1 MPKIGKPKSKRVPV
15 RLRHKIEKSSAAK
28 QRKLRKDGKKNP
40 QWTSRLKKDP
50 GIPNLFPFKDKILAE
65 VEDAKR
71 RKEEEM
77 VRRRQIAK
85 AQREGR
91 TLAEVAGEEAAANG
105 QQDGDD
111 ELMDPMD
118 DDEEEIDGDEDEEMD
133 DDNSNPMAA
142 LLASAQARATER
154 KSGDADEEDDEE
166 DEDEDEEDEELLT
179 KGPTKQKPATRKAPA
194 APVRKT
200 LPKQALA
207 DPIKTVTTLI
217 TRLQARPT
225 ETNPAIKVVVDYYA
239 IPALPEL
246 PPAETPA
253 PTTSK
258 KSAVKSPADR
268 AVESW
273 TTRFLVEV
281 ARKRGRLGKGGIP
294 NLNAAALTV
303 LGDLNEGR
311 LVLPSVPKEVKKNVP
326 AGDSTVTI
334 VETMAE
340 PFRIEGL
347 FGDSYGK

>member
-1 MPKIGKPKSKRVPV
+1 M

-28 QRKLRKDGKKNP
+28 QRKERKDGKKNP

-65 VEDAKR
+65 VEEAKR
-71 RKEEEM
+71 RKEEEL

-91 TLAEVAGEEAAANG
+91 TLAEVAGEEAAAKG
-105 QQDGDD
+105 GKQDGDD

-118 DDEEEIDGDEDEEMD
+118 DDDEDVADDGDEVMD
-133 DDNSNPMAA
+133 DDSSNPMAA
-142 LLASAQARATER
+142 LLASAQARAM
-154 KSGDADEEDDEE
+154 KSADADDDEEDEEDDEA
-166 DEDEDEEDEELLT
+166 EDEELLT
-179 KGPTKQKPATRKAPA
+179 KGPTTKQKVPTRKAPV

-225 ETNPAIKVVVDYYA
+225 EENPAIKVVVGYYA

-246 PPAETPA
+246 PPAETVA
-253 PTTSK
+253 PITTSK
-258 KSAVKSPADR
+258 KSTGKSPADR

-311 LVLPSVPKEVKKNVP
+311 LVLPAAPKEVRKNVS

>member
-1 MPKIGKPKSKRVPV
+1 MPKVGKPKSKRIPV

-28 QRKLRKDGKKNP
+28 QRKQRKDGKKNP

-65 VEDAKR
+65 VEESKR
-71 RKEEEM
+71 RKEEEL

-91 TLAEVAGEEAAANG
+91 TLAEVAGEEAAAKG

-118 DDEEEIDGDEDEEMD
+118 DGEDVDADGDEAMD
-133 DDNSNPMAA
+133 DDSSNPMAA
-142 LLASAQARATER
+142 LVASAQARAMEQ
-154 KSGDADEEDDEE
+154 SADADEEE
-166 DEDEDEEDEELLT
+166 DEDEDEEADDNDLLS
-179 KGPTKQKPATRKAPA
+179 KGPTKQKPATRKAPV

-200 LPKQALA
+200 LPKQALE
-207 DPIKTVTTLI
+207 DPVKAVTTLV
-217 TRLQARPT
+217 TRLQARTT
-225 ETNPAIKVVVDYYA
+225 EPNPAIKVVVDYYA

-246 PPAETPA
+246 PPTEPA
-253 PTTSK
+253 APVTSK
-258 KSAVKSPADR
+258 KPAGKSPADR
-268 AVESW
+268 ALENW

-303 LGDLNEGR
+303 LGDINEGR
-311 LVLPSVPKEVKKNVP
+311 LVIPAAPKEVRKNVS

>member
-1 MPKIGKPKSKRVPV
+1 M

-28 QRKLRKDGKKNP
+28 QRKQRKDGKKNP

-65 VEDAKR
+65 VEESKR
-71 RKEEEM
+71 RKEEEL

-91 TLAEVAGEEAAANG
+91 TLAEVAGEEAAAKG
-105 QQDGDD
+105 QLDGDE

-118 DDEEEIDGDEDEEMD
+118 DDEIEGDEDEVMD
-133 DDNSNPMAA
+133 DDSANPMAA
-142 LLASAQARATER
+142 LVASAQARALTA
-154 KSGDADEEDDEE
+154 GDLDDEDEDDDDDD
-166 DEDEDEEDEELLT
+166 DEDEDEEHKALT
-179 KGPTKQKPATRKAPA
+179 SRATSKQKAVPARKSAA
-194 APVRKT
+194 TAPVRKT

-207 DPIKTVTTLI
+207 DPIKTVTTLV
-217 TRLQARPT
+217 TRLQARAI
-225 ETNPAIKVVVDYYA
+225 ETIPPIQIVVDYYA

-246 PPAETPA
+246 PPAETA
-253 PTTSK
+253 VPTTSK
-258 KSAVKSPADR
+258 RSTGKAPADR

-311 LVLPSVPKEVKKNVP
+311 LVLPAAPNEVRKNTS

-347 FGDSYGK
+347 FGETYGK

>member
-1 MPKIGKPKSKRVPV
+1 M

-28 QRKLRKDGKKNP
+28 QRKQRKDGKKNP

-65 VEDAKR
+65 VEESKR

-91 TLAEVAGEEAAANG
+91 TLAEVAGEEAA
-105 QQDGDD
+105 QRDGDD

-118 DDEEEIDGDEDEEMD
+118 DEEEIDGDDDEVMD

-142 LLASAQARATER
+142 LLASAQARATEL
-154 KSGDADEEDDEE
+154 KSADADEDEDE
-166 DEDEDEEDEELLT
+166 EDEDEEDEELL
-179 KGPTKQKPATRKAPA
+179 KDPSKQKPTTARKAA
-194 APVRKT
+194 TATAPVRKT

-207 DPIKTVTTLI
+207 DPIKTVTTLV
-217 TRLQARPT
+217 TRLQSRPA
-225 ETNPAIKVVVDYYA
+225 ETGNPAIKVVVDYYA
-239 IPALPEL
+239 LPALPDL
-246 PPAETPA
+246 PPTEAAA
-253 PTTSK
+253 PTTTTK
-258 KSAVKSPADR
+258 KPTGKSPADR
-268 AVESW
+268 ALESW

-311 LVLPSVPKEVKKNVP
+311 LVLPAIKREVKKNVS

-347 FGDSYGK
+347 FGDTYAK

>member
-1 MPKIGKPKSKRVPV
+1 MPKVGKPKSKRVPV

-28 QRKLRKDGKKNP
+28 QRKQRKDGKKNP

-65 VEDAKR
+65 VEESKR
-71 RKEEEM
+71 RKEEEL

-91 TLAEVAGEEAAANG
+91 TLEEVAGEEAAAKG
-105 QQDGDD
+105 KAVGDE

-118 DDEEEIDGDEDEEMD
+118 EEEVGGDEDEVMD
-133 DDNSNPMAA
+133 DDSSNPMAA
-142 LLASAQARATER
+142 LLASAQARAMTA
-154 KSGDADEEDDEE
+154 ADDDDDDEE
-166 DEDEDEEDEELLT
+166 EEEENDEENEALT
-179 KGPTKQKPATRKAPA
+179 SKTNSKQKAVPTRKAQT

-207 DPIKTVTTLI
+207 DPIKTVTTLV
-217 TRLQARPT
+217 TRLQARAT
-225 ETNPAIKVVVDYYA
+225 EANPPVKIMVDYYA

-246 PPAETPA
+246 PPAETATPS
-253 PTTSK
+253 TSK
-258 KSAVKSPADR
+258 KPTGKSPADR

-311 LVLPSVPKEVKKNVP
+311 LGLPAAPKEVRKNVS

-347 FGDSYGK
+347 FGETYVK